1 MAPEFAPPE
10 GFARHYR
17 KSPVTDAWE
26 PLYSRKA
33 EGTVRLGFQAART
46 HANGR
51 GFVHGGLI
59 SALADNAMGL
69 SCAETLGEISS
80 LVTVSLAV
88 DFLGSA
94 QLGQWVEI
102 NPTVNK
108 AGSTLCFAEA
118 TVTAD
123 GKACA
128 KARGTFRVV
137 ARSAA

>member
-1 MAPEFAPPE
+1 MDTDFAPPT

-33 EGTVRLGFQAART
+33 EGTVRLGFQAARA

-69 SCAETLGEISS
+69 SCVEALGEVSS
-80 LVTVSLAV
+80 LVTVNLAL

-102 NPTVNK
+102 TPSVNK

-137 ARSAA
+137 VKREP